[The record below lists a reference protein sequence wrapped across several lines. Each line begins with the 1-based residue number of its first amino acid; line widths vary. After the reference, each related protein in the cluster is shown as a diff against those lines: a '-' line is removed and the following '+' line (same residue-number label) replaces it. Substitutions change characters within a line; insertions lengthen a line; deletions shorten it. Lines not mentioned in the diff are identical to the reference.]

1 MVFSSPAFLFMFLPI
16 AIAIYYNPF
25 CKSRI
30 FRNRFLL
37 FISLVFYACGE
48 PIYILLL
55 LFSILAGWLAAR
67 AIGSSLDPKFRK
79 KILIADVSFHVL
91 LLFVFKYLTFTINP
105 ARLASSYLAD

>member
-55 LFSILAGWLAAR
+55 LFSILAGWRHVPSEAAPIR
-67 AIGSSLDPKFRK
+67 NFGRR
-79 KILIADVSFHVL
+79 
-91 LLFVFKYLTFTINP
+91 Y
-105 ARLASSYLAD
+105 